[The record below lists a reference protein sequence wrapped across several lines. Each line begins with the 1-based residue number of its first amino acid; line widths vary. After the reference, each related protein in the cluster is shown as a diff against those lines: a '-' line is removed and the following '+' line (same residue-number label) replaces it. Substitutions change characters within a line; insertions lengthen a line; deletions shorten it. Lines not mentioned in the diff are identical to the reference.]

1 MRNPCLYVSFTVDD
15 DDSNS
20 STRLNELCRF
30 LVDIRRI
37 AYYSYCEAK
46 TADSPAV
53 NSGWGGGLLMFWKNK
68 NLSVS
73 KFSVQIFFLFAK
85 IISGFGVYF
94 S

>member
-53 NSGWGGGLLMFWKNK
+53 NSGWGIGLHMLMSWKNK

-73 KFSVQIFFLFAK
+73 KFSVQMFFFLLK
-85 IISGFGVYF
+85 Q
-94 S
+94 